1 MALPLQISPSLS
13 PCVSFTLKGFP
24 MLTTE
29 HTSAL
34 ISEMKRLHNCLHVV
48 ETMTR
53 RRYTPGRDKIAQD
66 LVDGLH
72 GSDSRT
78 DDLCLEAGVKIG
90 DLRFQVI
97 QEAEGRLEKWRAPL
111 TA

>member
-1 MALPLQISPSLS
+1 
-13 PCVSFTLKGFP
+13 

-34 ISEMKRLHNCLHVV
+34 ISEMKRLHNCLHAV

-66 LVDGLH
+66 HVDGLH
-72 GSDSRT
+72 GSDARK
-78 DDLCLEAGVKIG
+78 DDLCNEAGVQICT
-90 DLRFQVI
+90 LRFQII
-97 QEAEGRLEKWRAPL
+97 QEAEGRLEKWRAPA